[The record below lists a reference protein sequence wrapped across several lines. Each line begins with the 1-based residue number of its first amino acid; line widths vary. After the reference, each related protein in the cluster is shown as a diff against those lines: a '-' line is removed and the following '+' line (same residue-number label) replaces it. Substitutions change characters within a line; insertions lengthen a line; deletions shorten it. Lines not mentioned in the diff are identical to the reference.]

1 LGTGANIENCGIR
14 EIPAAAK
21 HSRRM
26 YEKIVWPFIFYAPG
40 LKPPAL
46 AGKLSAVEK
55 TGKLG

>member
-1 LGTGANIENCGIR
+1 MLFCQAETASFTIF
-14 EIPAAAK
+14 
-21 HSRRM
+21 
-26 YEKIVWPFIFYAPG
+26 FIFYAPG